1 MKIVIIEGT
10 DNIGKD
16 TIISKLLED
25 YNVATVI
32 HCSSPKSK
40 DPIQAAKE
48 QDRLFNTQILNVIT
62 NKYNSDVVIF
72 NRSFIGEYVY
82 GVLYR
87 NRNNIETLVMIN
99 KLEDLLNTYIDSKD
113 LIYIQLL
120 SSSTKLMQRND
131 DNKSLSEGDVEYM
144 EQEISLFKEVFH
156 NSNIENKHLIFVN
169 HGDEFRDLNEIINE
183 VKGYIQ

>member
-48 QDRLFNTQILNVIT
+48 QDRLFNNQILNVIT

-99 KLEDLLNTYIDSKD
+99 KLEDLLNTYIDSK
-113 LIYIQLL
+113 
-120 SSSTKLMQRND
+120 
-131 DNKSLSEGDVEYM
+131 
-144 EQEISLFKEVFH
+144 
-156 NSNIENKHLIFVN
+156 
-169 HGDEFRDLNEIINE
+169 
-183 VKGYIQ
+183 